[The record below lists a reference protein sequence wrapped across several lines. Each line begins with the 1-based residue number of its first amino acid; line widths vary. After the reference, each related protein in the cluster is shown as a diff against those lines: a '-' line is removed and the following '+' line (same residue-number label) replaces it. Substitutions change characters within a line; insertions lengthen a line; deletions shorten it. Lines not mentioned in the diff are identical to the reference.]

1 MIFGHGALIPANP
14 RCFRNTSRISTI
26 INKSPTVGLIHSW
39 GDFVFWLC
47 RQDNA
52 TLGFPVDS
60 RLSVQIK
67 DVSLGRNYVCGKPAA
82 EVLFWN
88 GLPSR
93 PFLPHFLEVYMCY
106 HTLQPQVDESH
117 LMFPTHL
124 VSIYTR
130 RRDFGRLDRKSP
142 VGRRIWRSTGAEAAG
157 GYRQCL
163 MLRKGTNASFGFQR
177 EICLSVLVVI
187 FTLDQQVLQCRGL
200 GVHITTKLLSM
211 T

>member
-1 MIFGHGALIPANP
+1 MQHWA
-14 RCFRNTSRISTI
+14 
-26 INKSPTVGLIHSW
+26 SPLT
-39 GDFVFWLC
+39 
-47 RQDNA
+47 A
-52 TLGFPVDS
+52 DS
-60 RLSVQIK
+60 RCKLKMCLSGEIM
-67 DVSLGRNYVCGKPAA
+67 YVGKPAA